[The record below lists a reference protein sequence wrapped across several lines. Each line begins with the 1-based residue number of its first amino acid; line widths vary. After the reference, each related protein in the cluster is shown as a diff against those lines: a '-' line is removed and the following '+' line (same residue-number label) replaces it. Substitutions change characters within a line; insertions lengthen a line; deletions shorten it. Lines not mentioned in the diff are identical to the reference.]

1 MKAKISILVLQELIR
16 KTKCNGLISSAVIT
30 LGNNSIST
38 KGSGVELAG
47 KIDGRLSFEVSYPC
61 IVEEPGILPIKDI
74 SDLLSKTE
82 VFEKEDVVD
91 TSIVDNKFIM
101 EREIPHRVIT
111 YDLGDPKHIPTS
123 YKGKTTV
130 IFNKTIQ
137 QAILTPEELSAGTVP
152 AYKIPSV
159 VIVNPS
165 GKTKEIEFTA
175 EVVLDSNQL
184 KGFASAAEKISP
196 LKIPIQVKEG
206 HLNSAIK
213 GTGTDMA
220 DEIRVDKVEGE
231 ALSKY
236 GVQLLELFK
245 VGFGNATLRLGNETS
260 IHVYYQQDSQK
271 SNYLLVPSSNAA
283 PPTVAPA
290 AKIGTTEKTK

>member
-16 KTKCNGLISSAVIT
+16 KTKCNSLISSAVIK
-30 LGNNSIST
+30 LEDNAIST

-61 IVEEPGILPIKDI
+61 VVEESGILPIKDI

-91 TSIVDNKFIM
+91 ASVVDNKLIM

-111 YDLGDPKHIPTS
+111 YDLGDAKNIPTS

-130 IFNKTIQ
+130 LFNKTIP
-137 QAILTPEELSAGTVP
+137 AAELTPEQLAAGAIP
-152 AYKIPSV
+152 EYKIPSV

-165 GKTKEIEFTA
+165 GKTKAIEFTA
-175 EVVLDSNQL
+175 EAILDSNQL

-196 LKIPIQVKEG
+196 LKIPIQIKEG

-220 DEIRVDKVEGE
+220 DEIRVDKAEGE

-260 IHVYYQQDSQK
+260 IHVQYQQDEQR
-271 SNYLLVPSSNAA
+271 SNYLLVPSGNTA
-283 PPTVAPA
+283 PPAPATPA
-290 AKIGTTEKTK
+290 AKEKAK